1 MIVIT
6 QTKPVLESVGMTILK
21 AWVKILDLWSYT
33 FCKLAVVE
41 IFQECIVVI
50 LLLTNNEYICI
61 YIQELEL
68 AHQKDLPF
76 EAGIE
81 PEGGTNPTDE
91 GYWKGISGGYDC
103 KFMDSPLSVLQTDCP
118 ICRLILR
125 DPYQATC
132 CGTSFCHTCS
142 QRIKAGNNHCPTCRR
157 NNFEVFPNK
166 GLKRSICQLTV
177 FCTHRKDGCTW
188 KGELGELEHHLD
200 KVIHT
205 SKSFH
210 YGCDRAQWKA
220 FHPSGKGL

>member
-1 MIVIT
+1 MVIV
-6 QTKPVLESVGMTILK
+6 
-21 AWVKILDLWSYT
+21 
-33 FCKLAVVE
+33 
-41 IFQECIVVI
+41 
-50 LLLTNNEYICI
+50 LLTNNEYICI

-76 EAGIE
+76 EAGKE
-81 PEGGTNPTDE
+81 PEGGTNHTDE
-91 GYWKGISGGYDC
+91 GDWKGISGGYDC
-103 KFMDSPLSVLQTDCP
+103 KFVESPLSAFQTDCP

-142 QRIKAGNNHCPTCRR
+142 QQIKAGNDLCPTCRR

-166 GLKRSICQLTV
+166 GLKRSICQLSV

-205 SKSFH
+205 GKSFH
-210 YGCDRAQWKA
+210 YGCDRAQWNA
-220 FHPSGKGL
+220 FHPSGKWS